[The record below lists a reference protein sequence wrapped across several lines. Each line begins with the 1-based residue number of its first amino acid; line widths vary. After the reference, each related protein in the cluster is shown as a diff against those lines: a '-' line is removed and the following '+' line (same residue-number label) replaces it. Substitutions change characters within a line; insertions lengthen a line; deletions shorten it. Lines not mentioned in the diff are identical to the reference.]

1 MTNRIFT
8 LPSGRQVV
16 LKAPSLDA
24 LTELHGLAVFFKDRM
39 AQDMEQERQK
49 KQFLLHGQINA
60 PRLLAL
66 APDVVSPEVQQR
78 QQLHLDSI
86 MDTQR
91 SLKIE
96 DVVIPEILAIGY
108 LVLTIH
114 ECKKHN
120 LRHPR
125 ETFGNSL
132 DSFNSNA
139 KKLCKL

>member
-66 APDVVSPEVQQR
+66 APDEVSPENQQQ
-78 QQLHLDSI
+78 QQLH
-86 MDTQR
+86 R
-91 SLKIE
+91 
-96 DVVIPEILAIGY
+96 
-108 LVLTIH
+108 
-114 ECKKHN
+114 
-120 LRHPR
+120 
-125 ETFGNSL
+125 
-132 DSFNSNA
+132 
-139 KKLCKL
+139 